1 MRFLIAFVALLAA
14 CPALA
19 ETFVTTTTITITTAQ
34 TEAEG
39 MARTGILRHCGRAG
53 GRAEG
58 IGFSTVSADHAIR
71 NCCYWGQRKPR
82 EIGVARGPRGWYA
95 CVRYW

>member
-1 MRFLIAFVALLAA
+1 MRFLIAFLLAVA
-14 CPALA
+14 PCSAIA
-19 ETFVTTTTITITTAQ
+19 DTVVTTTTVTITTAQ
-34 TEAEG
+34 QEAEG
-39 MARTGILRHCGRAG
+39 MARSGILRHCGRNG

-58 IGFSTVSADHAIR
+58 IGFSTVSADSAIK
-71 NCCYWGQRKPR
+71 NCCYWNQRRPR

>member
-1 MRFLIAFVALLAA
+1 MRALIVFAALAIA
-14 CPALA
+14 SPALA
-19 ETFVTTTTITITTAQ
+19 ENFITTTTVTITTAQ
-34 TEAEG
+34 QEADG
-39 MARTGILRHCGRAG
+39 MARTGILRHCGRNG

-71 NCCYWGQRKPR
+71 SSCYWNQRKPR

>member
-1 MRFLIAFVALLAA
+1 MRFLIAFVALLVA

-19 ETFVTTTTITITTAQ
+19 ETVVTTTTITITTAQ

-39 MARTGILRHCGRAG
+39 MARTGILRHCGRNG

-71 NCCYWGQRKPR
+71 NSCYWGQRKPR

>member
-1 MRFLIAFVALLAA
+1 MRFLIAFLLAVVSCTA
-14 CPALA
+14 IA
-19 ETFVTTTTITITTAQ
+19 ENVVTTTTITITTAQ
-34 TEAEG
+34 QEAEV
-39 MARTGILRHCGRAG
+39 MARTGILRHCGRNG

-58 IGFSTVSADHAIR
+58 IGFSTVSADHAIKS
-71 NCCYWGQRKPR
+71 CCYWNQRKPR

>member
-1 MRFLIAFVALLAA
+1 MRFAILVLLALSA
-14 CPALA
+14 AVA
-19 ETFVTTTTITITTAQ
+19 SADTVVTTTTITITTAQ
-34 TEAEG
+34 DEAEG
-39 MARTGILRHCGRAG
+39 MARTGLLRHCGRNG
-53 GRAEG
+53 GRHEG

-71 NCCYWGQRKPR
+71 NCCFWGQRKPR

>member
-1 MRFLIAFVALLAA
+1 MRFMLVLCLALSAATVAAD
-14 CPALA
+14 
-19 ETFVTTTTITITTAQ
+19 TVVTTTTITITTAQ
-34 TEAEG
+34 QEAEG
-39 MARTGILRHCGRAG
+39 MARTGLLRHCGRAG

-58 IGFSTVSADHAIR
+58 IGFSTVSADAAIR
-71 NCCYWGQRKPR
+71 SCCYWNQRKPR

>member
-1 MRFLIAFVALLAA
+1 MRILIAVLLAVVSCTA
-14 CPALA
+14 MA
-19 ETFVTTTTITITTAQ
+19 ENVVTTTTITITTAQ
-34 TEAEG
+34 QEAEG
-39 MARTGILRHCGRAG
+39 MARTGLLRHCGRNG

-71 NCCYWGQRKPR
+71 NSCYWGQRKPR

>member
-1 MRFLIAFVALLAA
+1 MRFLIAFLLAFVA

-19 ETFVTTTTITITTAQ
+19 ENVVTTTTITITTAQ
-34 TEAEG
+34 QEAEV
-39 MARTGILRHCGRAG
+39 MARTGILRHCGRNG

-58 IGFSTVSADHAIR
+58 IGFSTVSADHAIKS
-71 NCCYWGQRKPR
+71 CCYWNQRKPR